1 MQSSSSTMSLKET
14 GDATKNTKAV
24 SDVVHSWSM
33 ASSPI
38 EPWRAAVV
46 TGESPVR
53 DTNAEELTT

>member
-24 SDVVHSWSM
+24 SDVVW
-33 ASSPI
+33 
-38 EPWRAAVV
+38 AAVV